1 MWIFFFLKKKKHRG
15 VVKKLRSGC
24 RERLTQKPCHQG
36 VPEGPLKGCWAERLL
51 AGLEGEPWEEL
62 VASPAGGR

>member
-1 MWIFFFLKKKKHRG
+1 MERDIYRYPPVCGFFFLKKKKKDRG

-36 VPEGPLKGCWAERLL
+36 VPEGPLKGCWA
-51 AGLEGEPWEEL
+51 GE
-62 VASPAGGR
+62 AAGGSRG